1 MNEIGYYSIL
11 IALLLAGYSSL
22 TAIVGVKGRRG
33 ELIASSENA
42 AMAVFAFIT
51 LASGAMVYA
60 LLTRD
65 FQVEYV
71 WNYTNRS
78 LSWFYTLTAFYAGQK
93 GSLLLWAWL
102 LSIFSVIVVFQN
114 RTKNQELMPYVLG
127 ILMSITFFF
136 TILMVFSTNPFE

>member
-11 IALLLAGYSSL
+11 IALFLAGYSCL

-42 AMAVFAFIT
+42 AVAVFAFMT
-51 LASGAMVYA
+51 LASAAMVYA

-71 WNYTNRS
+71 WSYSNRS

-102 LSIFSVIVVFQN
+102 LSIFSVIDIN
-114 RTKNQELMPYVLG
+114 TPRT
-127 ILMSITFFF
+127 
-136 TILMVFSTNPFE
+136 